1 MAKVSNRE
9 DALLN
14 AYLSRYKNAQ
24 ASTVNE
30 GQNKTQTAR
39 AKGAA
44 LLNATDKTL
53 PVLKDTYS
61 DTMQNIVQGASL
73 ENSLNNDVLNR
84 QMKLAQAKFEQAND
98 LYEQQKK
105 AQQYAE
111 KQAEKEAAAAA
122 KAAAK
127 AARSGRSS
135 GKSKSKSGSSAD
147 SAESSEDAGAAMD
160 ALFGSA
166 ASTGGTAGS
175 TNTAASSNKKDDEK
189 TDKKTERK
197 EKREAWQKS
206 QREHH
211 DEVLKAQEQQREKTV
226 ETVKNAGKSVVKAVV
241 GGLTAP
247 ARGGNEDDKKSQYQK
262 RQLVDSGRVFT
273 KDGQVNQRYAEL
285 EEEDTTRKTAGKSS
299 QRGIGSRI
307 ADLAKGTAKQAMGAA
322 LSFLEAPAGGG
333 SQANKAAQYEM
344 RRLTETGQALNADGS
359 VSDAYQK
366 ALDQFENTKN
376 DQDVL
381 DEKFVPALGL
391 VKEGNAQVQRG
402 GEGLNGIGKGAYNIA
417 AMGAN
422 MAPGMA
428 LGLVNPA
435 LGAGYMGLTSAGQ
448 KLAEET
454 EKGMGSRDALLRG
467 AASGLISTGTNA
479 VPIGEFANITKNGS
493 PILQGAL
500 KEGVE
505 NAGQEA
511 ADYLLNTAADYAL
524 KDPDANFSLQDMASQ
539 IGMGAATGVAFGA
552 LGGVLNRA
560 GNRAGLLNN
569 GQQEEAFLRKD
580 ALPEE
585 TFAQDATNM
594 EQSTAP
600 QNVPAAIAQNSA
612 AQERIAQQAAD
623 ALPAQTA
630 AEVVQSVP
638 TANATTD
645 MPIAQQ
651 TAQSAAAPRNAGTA
665 YMPDNTPVNYRW
677 AAVDANDLVASN
689 DALGSANPAYPK
701 EYQNRNRDSAA
712 SMQQITRMAN
722 DLNQERLAD
731 SANIGDG
738 SPVVRG
744 DNVVLSGNGRTA
756 AIQTAYRDG
765 KADNYRNYVM
775 SHAAEYG
782 IDPST
787 LPENPVLVRVADD
800 DTDMLKLARG
810 ANESTTASF
819 GAAENAVNYGQ
830 NVTASTAMSRYNP
843 DKTITDPANDSAVA
857 GLLRDIVPESEYN
870 RMVTK
875 DGKVSLDG
883 YKTAKDA
890 MFAAAY
896 GNSDRLQ
903 ILAEGGDDSSR
914 NITAAMRDSA
924 ANAITLKQMV
934 ERGELPQDFD
944 VTYDV
949 SGAADLYAYVKS
961 GTMGKGKTVADYVA
975 GLTQGED
982 GKYYDGFDEVPYTPM
997 SMYIAEIME
1006 DNRRSGKQTTE
1017 FLDNLYASAK
1027 EGEGG
1032 ELTLEGMTD
1041 ERTRQSIIDDAVR
1054 GFYKTPERSNNGKTA
1069 PNVPFAGEGWANPV
1083 GNHSAN
1089 AAKVAEQVSN
1099 TAPLASAGGADA
1111 LPMPA
1116 RADASEAVPGMD
1128 IVENAQNAAGLNGS
1142 EIVHPNTVGSK
1153 EREMPYQE
1161 YTGRGHSVTD
1171 IDRDTLTSENQN
1183 ILGTNAP
1190 YTVQRVSHAEQ
1201 QANAQQI
1208 RSNEGLNATIDRIV
1222 KDSTSGNFNDET
1234 ETLAGN
1240 TLRELNKKLN
1250 TLEPNTAEY
1259 ARTATQAR
1267 IVRSKMREGLTK
1279 TARTLESAKQF
1290 TTPEKAVMN
1299 VEGILNDARDAAQKK
1314 NPGAFK
1320 KAQTAIENAVEDGRS
1335 EANAQLGEIVTNELT
1350 KIVGAGK
1357 QAVENGSAG
1366 QVGSATPKVPVLD
1379 NPEDVWARAVARKTG
1394 NYAQDNLKKADPDD
1408 LFAKEIVNQLFE
1420 TAKESPVAQGA
1431 RVKNGYTAQAKL
1443 NLAFDAQDDYAAV
1456 WNKAKAIAQAN
1467 YKNNPDMTSR
1477 LQAFFD
1483 NVKDEG
1489 SLYSNKTVLSAF
1501 TENLKENDDTFR
1513 QLADRAA
1520 FGNKSEISKAANRLA
1535 DAVEV
1540 PDAYRS
1546 GFLKTAESV
1555 LANSKQLTGAQAH
1568 ADGRAFRAAL
1578 NRAGFTVGDIAD
1590 ASAFG
1595 NDISPV
1601 MAAHEIMETLNPP
1614 AEYRQTVFDNVYN
1627 YIKNNDGYQKQM
1639 EKADSRVL
1647 RRLVNN
1653 VDGGYTSI
1661 ANKAAFGSDAG
1672 MQATV
1677 SDFLDEI
1684 NAPTSLRGEMGE
1696 RLQKAITGNTQYQKA
1711 AAGAD
1716 SRVFNEAV
1724 RHVQEELEFTF
1735 QKLSG
1740 ESDASKAKVLDGLKN
1755 TITDYL
1761 GVDDTQAAEVVQNIE
1776 KMYNSAL
1783 SDGAM
1788 KRLAQIFPD
1797 TGKAVN
1803 APRDQFLELL
1813 RSGAYN
1819 DEYMGEAVKD
1829 LAATKF
1835 GIQQLSD
1842 EQVANIKQL
1851 AEQMETLPKDS
1862 KARVDIENEIATI
1875 AAGNV
1880 RGSFWD
1886 KWNAMRYT
1894 GMLFNAV
1901 TNIKNAVNN
1910 VGQGTLALLKDGVNG
1925 AVQRVAKAMGNET
1938 ADVTVGYLNPAS
1950 KADRSLIGRAF
1961 ADTENS
1967 RWRQLTGASEN
1978 FEMAKAAKN
1987 AGQTFDS
1994 RVMRTIDQMSSAMLE
2009 DADVYGTSGLL
2020 SFAKPFSE
2028 KNPLRK
2034 AAEFAQD
2041 ATKSMGENGFIGV
2054 AGLKNNYSRYLASYL
2069 KAHGATDAIFDATDE
2084 ASKAMLEQ
2092 ARDYAVQQA
2101 LVNTYH
2107 EANVLTDFIGSA
2119 KKSANKVPILG
2130 AWVEGQ
2136 LPFVKTPTNV
2146 GIQAWRYSPGGLL
2159 QGLAQMGYDA
2169 ASGKDINKAMDT
2181 FSAGLTG
2188 SALAGLGAYLWST
2201 GHLVPGMTD
2210 EEKAEADLTGAQENS
2225 LQFTD
2230 ENGKLHSYTINWL
2243 SNWAGPMM
2251 VGANLAKMWDT
2262 RNDNSTGV
2270 VDKVLNACTSV
2281 LDPVIDNSYL
2291 SSLNNTIDQLGN
2303 AQTGGE
2309 KAATLLTSGFGNYFT
2324 QAIPTLSGQ
2333 LARTIDPTRRS
2344 TYTGLTGAAK
2354 NFAYFGQKS
2363 ENKIPVLSKSNEPY
2377 IDVWG
2382 NEEKNFTPASS
2393 DSASDYAARAA
2404 YNFLSPSYYS
2414 ESDDDAVS
2422 QYVEGLYKSTGDK
2435 NVLPKNSSARGYTVS
2450 VQSPDGDSAEQR
2462 LTPQEKTAYDKTYG
2476 QTAYDIVD
2484 SLRQNDMFL
2493 QLPEDQQSALVQDA
2507 YSVAKTA
2514 GGVAAVGDG
2523 VSGAESKEYEA
2534 YKDGGVDGLV
2544 GFMLMKNAT
2553 DLVRDEKRETSGND
2567 NTDLNTVETWNTLYS
2582 QFGEDAVDNFVNST
2596 KEDSTVRNISD
2607 LAGDK
2612 AVTAYMQA
2620 YSAVAKTLDDDQTP
2634 DKFTV
2639 GYGMQKYGLSGDDFA
2654 RAYLAA
2660 YYKKDKNGKYPEKGG
2675 SYADKAGAEIYQS
2688 YGADALQDWVNY
2700 RATIPDTNGN
2710 GKVDK
2715 DEAVARL
2722 NEMDL
2727 TNELRRAYLTK
2738 TNKQWKNPY

>member
-1 MAKVSNRE
+1 MAKMRSRTE
-9 DALLN
+9 ALVN
-14 AYLSRYKNAQ
+14 AYLNNYQNAN
-24 ASTVNE
+24 AATVS
-30 GQNKTQTAR
+30 GGRSAQQSAQGR
-39 AKGAA
+39 GSAIM
-44 LLNATDKTL
+44 NATDKTL
-53 PVLKDTYS
+53 PALKDYS
-61 DTMQNIVQGASL
+61 A
-73 ENSLNNDVLNR
+73 DVLNGIIKSADNA
-84 QMKLAQAKFEQAND
+84 QNAAISNFKLAKKQIEAEQ
-98 LYEQQKK
+98 K
-105 AQQYAE
+105 AAE
-111 KQAEKEAAAAA
+111 KAA

-127 AARSGRSS
+127 SSGRSS
-135 GKSKSKSGSSAD
+135 SKKSGKKSSSTSSTDDASGSNTSLDSLFGGAASTSSGTTGSTAGSKPKADDTKKDSEKTKGKSAQEKYLESKKAGARTTAAKSYAEQNGTGRVSAAQPAHSRAVTRGGKAVGSSY
-147 SAESSEDAGAAMD
+147 AA
-160 ALFGSA
+160 AGSA
-166 ASTGGTAGS
+166 ASAAEKQAAKDKRNDYKSRQEDIAAALKKLQTDASYRTELALPGRRLTSAEIQAVKEYNQKPGDLYKQVQAGELSLDDYNKQGQELARMNQKASLNGLGQDMQAFTAGLMTS
-175 TNTAASSNKKDDEK
+175 VPFVKQVDSAVKDYGNKATNG
-189 TDKKTERK
+189 
-197 EKREAWQKS
+197 QYG
-206 QREHH
+206 
-211 DEVLKAQEQQREKTV
+211 KALESGAVADFLPTLENYQEQ
-226 ETVKNAGKSVVKAVV
+226 N
-241 GGLTAP
+241 
-247 ARGGNEDDKKSQYQK
+247 
-262 RQLVDSGRVFT
+262 
-273 KDGQVNQRYAEL
+273 
-285 EEEDTTRKTAGKSS
+285 
-299 QRGIGSRI
+299 RI
-307 ADLAKGTAKQAMGAA
+307 AAGAGTM
-322 LSFLEAPAGGG
+322 AG
-333 SQANKAAQYEM
+333 KAAQYNLFNNLM
-344 RRLTETGQALNADGS
+344 
-359 VSDAYQK
+359 
-366 ALDQFENTKN
+366 
-376 DQDVL
+376 
-381 DEKFVPALGL
+381 
-391 VKEGNAQVQRG
+391 EGT
-402 GEGLNGIGKGAYNIA
+402 
-417 AMGAN
+417 
-422 MAPGMA
+422 P
-428 LGLVNPA
+428 
-435 LGAGYMGLTSAGQ
+435 
-448 KLAEET
+448 LAET
-454 EKGMGSRDALLRG
+454 MGKVGGKVAG
-467 AASGLISTGTNA
+467 AASK
-479 VPIGEFANITKNGS
+479 VPVLGRFATPAAGEALGRILTDQTADTALDTIPSLVNDLQTYDDQQSRIKNGE
-493 PILQGAL
+493 QVDDAL
-500 KEGVE
+500 TP
-505 NAGQEA
+505 GQIG
-511 ADYLLNTAADYAL
+511 LNTLGNVAQ
-524 KDPDANFSLQDMASQ
+524 NFAFNA
-539 IGMGAATGVAFGA
+539 IPEVGGA
-552 LGGVLNRA
+552 VLNRIKGTA
-560 GNRAGLLNN
+560 G
-569 GQQEEAFLRKD
+569 D
-580 ALPEE
+580 A
-585 TFAQDATNM
+585 AQDA
-594 EQSTAP
+594 
-600 QNVPAAIAQNSA
+600 
-612 AQERIAQQAAD
+612 
-623 ALPAQTA
+623 
-630 AEVVQSVP
+630 
-638 TANATTD
+638 
-645 MPIAQQ
+645 
-651 TAQSAAAPRNAGTA
+651 
-665 YMPDNTPVNYRW
+665 
-677 AAVDANDLVASN
+677 
-689 DALGSANPAYPK
+689 
-701 EYQNRNRDSAA
+701 
-712 SMQQITRMAN
+712 
-722 DLNQERLAD
+722 
-731 SANIGDG
+731 
-738 SPVVRG
+738 
-744 DNVVLSGNGRTA
+744 
-756 AIQTAYRDG
+756 
-765 KADNYRNYVM
+765 
-775 SHAAEYG
+775 
-782 IDPST
+782 
-787 LPENPVLVRVADD
+787 
-800 DTDMLKLARG
+800 
-810 ANESTTASF
+810 
-819 GAAENAVNYGQ
+819 
-830 NVTASTAMSRYNP
+830 
-843 DKTITDPANDSAVA
+843 
-857 GLLRDIVPESEYN
+857 
-870 RMVTK
+870 
-875 DGKVSLDG
+875 
-883 YKTAKDA
+883 
-890 MFAAAY
+890 
-896 GNSDRLQ
+896 
-903 ILAEGGDDSSR
+903 
-914 NITAAMRDSA
+914 
-924 ANAITLKQMV
+924 LKQ
-934 ERGELPQDFD
+934 
-944 VTYDV
+944 
-949 SGAADLYAYVKS
+949 A
-961 GTMGKGKTVADYVA
+961 
-975 GLTQGED
+975 
-982 GKYYDGFDEVPYTPM
+982 
-997 SMYIAEIME
+997 
-1006 DNRRSGKQTTE
+1006 
-1017 FLDNLYASAK
+1017 
-1027 EGEGG
+1027 
-1032 ELTLEGMTD
+1032 
-1041 ERTRQSIIDDAVR
+1041 DDAV
-1054 GFYKTPERSNNGKTA
+1054 
-1069 PNVPFAGEGWANPV
+1069 
-1083 GNHSAN
+1083 
-1089 AAKVAEQVSN
+1089 Q
-1099 TAPLASAGGADA
+1099 
-1111 LPMPA
+1111 
-1116 RADASEAVPGMD
+1116 
-1128 IVENAQNAAGLNGS
+1128 NAQNAAPARNIVQPEANGTTGFAAQLQQMNTPDAANRSALNTLDELRGQVDLNGAQEKEAEQLRRAVLQRQQEIGDEAKAALQNSNNLPIDGHGAKAYNEVNGGVANDNLGTGVRADVSDIADSRASNELQPGNLGDGISGQAAEGGQNSTASVLGRGVQGNDAKSAAQVAEWAKSITGKGRQSVYTRRIENLYNQMQNGASRESLAEEAANIAAGLVKERNFAEPLDEATSNLREYMKNTPIRLDEKAAGDILYTSGLKSIQQYNIQNGTKFSLTDGIPYDTAMQELGEMGVGVNGSSVDDLLKAVDASNAKPLVDSDQAAAYSDYLRDRILDGPSDTQMGAEDFADWLDVQSFDRDAPDYVQRLLERDNIPTLNQTADAVSEPVPGMGTANSTRLAAQEQPLNGS
-1142 EIVHPNTVGSK
+1142 ESVHPNTVGSK

-1171 IDRDTLTSENQN
+1171 IDRDTLTQENQN

-1208 RSNEGLNATIDRIV
+1208 RSNEGLSATIDRIV

-1240 TLRELNKKLN
+1240 TLRELNEKLN

-1320 KAQTAIENAVEDGRS
+1320 KAQTAIENAVEGGRN
-1335 EANAQLGEIVTNELT
+1335 EANAQLGEIVTNELS
-1350 KIVGAGK
+1350 KIVEAGK

-1366 QVGSATPKVPVLD
+1366 QAGSATPKVPVLD

-1456 WNKAKAIAQAN
+1456 WNKAKAIAQKN
-1467 YKNNPDMTSR
+1467 YKNNPDMTNR

-1614 AEYRQTVFDNVYN
+1614 TEYRQTVFDNVYN
-1627 YIKNNDGYQKQM
+1627 YIKNNDGYQKQT
-1639 EKADSRVL
+1639 EKADSRIL

-1661 ANKAAFGSDAG
+1661 ANKVAFGSDAG

-1740 ESDASKAKVLDGLKN
+1740 ESDASKAKVLDGLKD

-1797 TGKAVN
+1797 TGKATN

-1813 RSGAYN
+1813 RSGTYN

-1886 KWNAMRYT
+1886 KYNAMRYT

-1978 FEMAKAAKN
+1978 FEMAKAARN
-1987 AGQTFDS
+1987 AGQTFDT
-1994 RVMRTIDQMSSAMLE
+1994 RVMRTVDQMSSAMLE

-2020 SFAKPFSE
+2020 SFAKPLSE

-2119 KKSANKVPILG
+2119 KKSANKVPLLG

-2169 ASGKDINKAMDT
+2169 AKGKDINKAMDT

-2270 VDKVLNACTSV
+2270 VDKVLNACVSV

-2309 KAATLLTSGFGNYFT
+2309 KAATLITSGFGNYFT

-2382 NEEKNFTPASS
+2382 NEEKNFTPASGE
-2393 DSASDYAARAA
+2393 SASDYAARAV

-2414 ESDDDAVS
+2414 ESDDDEVS

-2450 VQSPDGDSAEQR
+2450 VQNPDGDSTEQR
-2462 LTPQEKTAYDKTYG
+2462 LTPQEKTVYDKTYG
-2476 QTAYDIVD
+2476 QTAYGIVD

-2493 QLPEDQQSALVQDA
+2493 KLPEDQQSALVQEA
-2507 YSVAKTA
+2507 YSVAKTV

-2523 VSGAESKEYEA
+2523 VSGTGSKAYEA
-2534 YKDGGVDGLV
+2534 YQQGGVPTLESY
-2544 GFMLMKNAT
+2544 LLAKNAT
-2553 DLVRDEKRETSGND
+2553 DIARDEKREATGSD
-2567 NTDLNTVETWNTLYS
+2567 TASLDTVETWNTLYS
-2582 QFGEDAVDNFVNST
+2582 QFGDDAIPQFVDT
-2596 KEDSTVRNISD
+2596 TDDDSAVRRID
-2607 LAGDK
+2607 QYAGDNG
-2612 AVTAYMQA
+2612 VSAYMRA
-2620 YSAVAKTLDDDQTP
+2620 YSAVANTLEEGQTP
-2634 DKFTV
+2634 NKYYV
-2639 GYGMQKYGLSGDDFA
+2639 GIGMQKYGLNGEDFA

-2660 YYKKDKNGKYPEKGG
+2660 YSKTDKKGAEMYEKYGVDGLKGWVEFKA
-2675 SYADKAGAEIYQS
+2675 YAD
-2688 YGADALQDWVNY
+2688 AD
-2700 RATIPDTNGN
+2700 GN
-2710 GKVDK
+2710 GHLKKTEVIDQ
-2715 DEAVARL
+2715 L
-2722 NEMDL
+2722 NKMSL
-2727 TNELRRAYLTK
+2727 TEQLYNAYYNAAMGK
-2738 TNKQWKNPY
+2738 